1 MHVNFTWDNLKI
13 KLKIKMF
20 KSIHIIVNV
29 FIIFSNLNVI
39 IENRNTVQEKTAGEW
54 EVDRGNVWEVKE
66 C

>member
-1 MHVNFTWDNLKI
+1 
-13 KLKIKMF
+13 MF

-39 IENRNTVQEKTAGEW
+39 IENRNTVQEKTAGER